1 MTSGS
6 VADIIHRGGTVLL
19 TARCPEFE
27 SQAGQKVAA
36 LENLYREGIEGLIV
50 IGGEGTLKGAL
61 SLAHKGFPVVGVP
74 ATIDND
80 IWGTDYSIGFDTAVN
95 TAVEAIARIRDT
107 ATSHERVFIIEV
119 MGRHTGHTALA
130 AGIAAGAESILIPE
144 FPIDYREVAERIER
158 GRRRSKLH
166 SIIVVAEGVGKI
178 EEVAREIRDRTRLES
193 RITILGHIQRGEA
206 PTAFDCLLASRL
218 GSQAVKL
225 LVEGKKGVMVGV
237 EGKGLVVRNLE
248 EVLSR
253 KKLIDPEL
261 YKLAQVLAL

>member
-1 MTSGS
+1 LPWK
-6 VADIIHRGGTVLL
+6 IYI
-19 TARCPEFE
+19 E
-27 SQAGQKVAA
+27 K
-36 LENLYREGIEGLIV
+36 GIEGLIV

-119 MGRHTGHTALA
+119 MGRHTGYIALA

-158 GRRRSKLH
+158 GRHQGKLH

-178 EEVAREIRDRTRLES
+178 EEVAREITDRTRLES
-193 RITILGHIQRGEA
+193 RITILGHIQRGGA